1 MRAVYVIARHQL
13 CAHAAVVTRLIQWL
27 TRNAEWEGTR
37 YTDTGIPSAFQLEGY
52 EPAWC
57 GDMHLLRSLSST

>member
-1 MRAVYVIARHQL
+1 MRAVYAIARHQP
-13 CAHAAVVTRLIQWL
+13 CAHAAVVTRLIHWL

-37 YTDTGIPSAFQLEGY
+37 YTDTIIPSTFQPEGY

-57 GDMHLLRSLSST
+57 GDMHLLLSLSSM